1 MAEVEVPNRA
11 SEKKAEQSKNKKIF
25 GVQKNPDVIIYRMIQ
40 QNDRTLRMDTPLY
53 PPYIRFPNTDI
64 VVWEYTDEQGNKS
77 QATREIRWLPGEQSI
92 FVDEQEK
99 NGKKIP
105 DNILENP
112 NNRFEIID
120 GEIKVR
126 PHEKTKIQ
134 FLDMCNRNAD
144 SKHRTGTIAPLF
156 IRYTEE
162 KRIADLNNKQQKQE
176 EAIKKAFAA
185 SEELVYFQAPYL
197 NIALIDVKTSASRE
211 FEAIRTDYRQVAID
225 NPVEFL
231 KIFDDEI
238 IDEKFKAATK

>member
-1 MAEVEVPNRA
+1 MAEVAQPNRA
-11 SEKKAEQSKNKKIF
+11 SDKITSQTNKKIF
-25 GVQKNPDVIIYRMIQ
+25 GEKKGADLVIYRLIK
-40 QNDRTLRMDTPLY
+40 QNDVKLREDTPLY
-53 PPYIRFPNTDI
+53 PPYVRFPNKDI
-64 VVWEYTDEQGNKS
+64 IVWEDG
-77 QATREIRWLPGEQSI
+77 TREIRWLPGEQSI